1 MASRFIEQNISGAK
15 KAGATLGLGGAYVTD
30 AANEALNYF
39 TGIEKAPS
47 AVKTM
52 QPVFNRAWGI
62 ESPKAPSM
70 PPPNKRIMLPPPE
83 ETLPEGYPKGIAPAA
98 TPAKAT
104 PFDLAK
110 SHNGDI
116 YAALRDPGVLSDKQF
131 KKFVEVH
138 GESLPGIGFVEDANT
153 GKITRVASRPATP
166 EMNVTQANT
175 MANMI
180 TAQSHAKSAEAQ
192 AANAKLGIDERKD
205 WNAEKIEQKKV
216 EDFYKVHGR
225 PIYNIEGKQE
235 GYNPEL
241 TIWDAFHAG
250 GEEIIPKSELPMLKK
265 VGQKWQDFFHT
276 SLTNK
281 AWMDAYRKNKPA
293 TEKALMNSFRNYLNS
308 SYQSNLQ

>member
-15 KAGATLGLGGAYVTD
+15 KAGATLGLGGAYITD
-30 AANEALNYF
+30 TVNDVLNYF
-39 TGIEKAPS
+39 TGTEPPPS

-52 QPVFNRAWGI
+52 EPVFNRAWGI
-62 ESPKAPSM
+62 EPPKAPSM

-83 ETLPEGYPKGIAPAA
+83 ETLPEGYPKGKVA
-98 TPAKAT
+98 TPTPRGIT
-104 PFDLAK
+104 PFDLSK
-110 SHNGDI
+110 NHSGDI
-116 YAALRDPGVLSDKQF
+116 YTALRDPSVLSDKQF
-131 KKFVEVH
+131 KKFVEIH
-138 GESLPGIGFVEDANT
+138 GGELPGIGFIEDANT
-153 GKITRVASRPATP
+153 GKITRVAERPSTP
-166 EMNVTQANT
+166 EMNVTQANA

-192 AANAKLGIDERKD
+192 AANARLGMDERKD

-225 PIYNIEGKQE
+225 PIYNVEGKQE

-265 VGQKWQDFFHT
+265 VGQDWQDFFHA
-276 SLTNK
+276 SLK
-281 AWMDAYRKNKPA
+281 DKRKLDAYNKDKA
-293 TEKALMNSFRNYLNS
+293 AGNRALMNGFRNYLINKYS
-308 SYQSNLQ
+308 PQE